1 MERPESTK
9 LRASPQIPVVDNDEQ
24 EISND
29 SQVAQVIME
38 TTVNWSTG
46 ARRKEG
52 EDPAYVEST
61 CVRPRRLR
69 SASPQ
74 PPGIITRLL
83 LVLLSMV
90 TIPVANAAFIT
101 FDNCLNP
108 NILNSAPKQLQFVP
122 LFVNAVF
129 NTTDKR
135 RNLNITV
142 YGNVTGQAQLGAY
155 PARDDPVWRNDS
167 NGMYS
172 IIDHTINFTTLFT
185 NIDVLSYEAYN
196 AQPARFCNTTLGG
209 GCPWIPLWDA
219 NASNPQD
226 LHAFSVSHDFYSAYS
241 FSTFAANLGISSGM
255 NIPLGCIAANI
266 TPDLGRALADAI
278 RYIPAA
284 ILALVGFATI
294 MAARFSPWSSKNIFY
309 WTSNYGRDDD
319 ILRLVTPGFGDCLQ
333 YIQFIVL
340 AGSLS
345 LGYPGFYQ
353 PVVSQASWSVLMF
366 NESFVSH
373 GNGSQS
379 LVDGIYRTNGSYG
392 LARLS
397 QLAGMSRDED
407 VWAGMAVWVLVI
419 MASCFILCQIGFA
432 VQFLVRLFTK
442 VPQEDLRNKNLP
454 FTAGNFVRIVFNYFM
469 LPIVALS
476 MFQLVVAGHSPSY
489 VVALAAILIVA
500 LIAFAAWIFHL
511 IFTTKPRVHLFDDEP
526 LLLIYGPLYNTYSDE
541 AAPYAFIPFLLTFI
555 RGIAVGAVQPSGI
568 AQLVILAICEVV
580 LILTLHA
587 FRPFRSLTSMNAY
600 HTFFSV
606 IRLVTTLLSVAFV
619 PSLQVPE
626 TSKGWIGYVILLLHA
641 IVLIF
646 GFFLNSIQTL
656 IEVFARLAGA
666 GRETRGGLT
675 TVFGMRQLSKR
686 ARRDRIRGSMASEAT
701 ALTESKSTHH
711 HDNSRSV
718 SASSAM
724 MLNAHS
730 SDQRGSVNY
739 DHFSQ
744 GEAGSTLTG
753 GTSPGPSTPGGA
765 HSPFSFIPG
774 ANSSN
779 QRGRIA
785 SVNKGIEPT
794 DPYYRPPR
802 LRRPTLDALQDPPQ
816 AMEEPRSRSSQ
827 PLPTTDYGEGPSTFS
842 TNRGS
847 ITAAFMR
854 NFRDDPESQNGNSP
868 RKYTDYSTRESDFYY
883 GVRGPAL
890 SKTHGSRRLK
900 TGPADPMSPI
910 GSATGWFKG
919 LFGGRATNKK
929 SGFEVVR
936 STPLHQLQEQDEDIP
951 PPGAEPYQDSPE
963 RSTAALE
970 GAAGAGTSGGIPRDS
985 EDLHYADEGPSS
997 SNHMRQLSNV
1007 PPMVAPTNAMG
1018 SIHRS
1023 NRSTSISSSARYMP
1037 ANLHHNSS
1045 GEVSISGALPK
1056 TRPGVGRVSSFR
1068 GLGNKDPEARVPF
1081 SSTRTAEPHESA
1093 HSTRG
1098 SMASSIYP
1106 PSEEA
1111 LESSGHPHFNAGGIG
1126 ATNVYSSNTFEY
1138 PTPAFAYADDIER
1151 PLSTGRVA
1159 KHKASEGIHYG
1170 VYPGDSRVLQGSA
1183 AELVDPNEGKKDE
1196 ERKVSGSRLGP

>member
-1 MERPESTK
+1 MEQSVTGGGRIAEDAYTHVDSTFGI
-9 LRASPQIPVVDNDEQ
+9 LR
-24 EISND
+24 
-29 SQVAQVIME
+29 
-38 TTVNWSTG
+38 
-46 ARRKEG
+46 
-52 EDPAYVEST
+52 
-61 CVRPRRLR
+61 RPRTR
-69 SASPQ
+69 SRPA
-74 PPGIITRLL
+74 PPLPRGIISTVLL
-83 LVLLSMV
+83 LLLSIATLPAV
-90 TIPVANAAFIT
+90 SAGFIT

-108 NILNSAPKQLQFVP
+108 NILNSSPKQLQFVP

-129 NTTDKR
+129 NTTDKK

-142 YGNVTGQAQLGAY
+142 YGNVTGQAQDGAY
-155 PARDDPVWRNDS
+155 PPRTDPIFKNDTK
-167 NGMYS
+167 GLFS
-172 IIDHTINFTTLFT
+172 IADAPDNFTTLFT

-196 AQPARFCNTTLGG
+196 AAPARFCNTTLKRD
-209 GCPWIPLWDA
+209 CPWIPLWDA
-219 NASNPQD
+219 NASDPQE
-226 LHAFSVSHDFYSAYS
+226 LHAFSISHNFYSAYS
-241 FSTFAANLGISSGM
+241 FATFAASLKVDSGS
-255 NIPLGCIAANI
+255 NKALACIAANV
-266 TPDLGRALADAI
+266 TPDLGRPLSDAI

-294 MAARFSPWSSKNIFY
+294 MAARFSPWSSKNVFY

-353 PVVSQASWSVLMF
+353 PVVSQASWSVLVF
-366 NESFVSH
+366 NESIVSH
-373 GNGSQS
+373 GNGTQS
-379 LVDGIYRTNGSYG
+379 LVDGIYQTNSSYG
-392 LARLS
+392 LTRLS
-397 QLAGMSRDED
+397 QLVGMSKDED
-407 VWAGMAVWVLVI
+407 LWAGMAVWVLVI
-419 MASCFILCQIGFA
+419 MASCFILCQLGFA
-432 VQFLVRLFTK
+432 AQFLVRLYTK

-476 MFQLVVAGHSPSY
+476 MFQLVIATHSPSY

-619 PSLQVPE
+619 PSLEVAE
-626 TSKGWIGYVILLLHA
+626 TSKGWIGYAILLLHA

-686 ARRDRIRGSMASEAT
+686 AQRDRVRGSMNSQAT
-701 ALTESKSTHH
+701 ALTGSKSTHNR
-711 HDNSRSV
+711 DRSRSM
-718 SASSAM
+718 SASSN
-724 MLNAHS
+724 MLLSKSPDH
-730 SDQRGSVNY
+730 RGSVNF
-739 DHFSQ
+739 DQLSQ
-744 GEAGSTLTG
+744 GEEGSTMTG
-753 GTSPGPSTPGGA
+753 GTSPGPSTPGGSQ
-765 HSPFSFIPG
+765 SPFSFIPG
-774 ANSSN
+774 ANSGH
-779 QRGRIA
+779 QQGRRA
-785 SVNKGIEPT
+785 APVNKVIEPT

-802 LRRPTLDALQDPPQ
+802 LRRPTLDALQDSPQ
-816 AMEEPRSRSSQ
+816 AMEEQPGRRSSH
-827 PLPTTDYGEGPSTFS
+827 PLAATDVGEGPSAFS
-842 TNRGS
+842 SNRGS

-854 NFRDDPESQNGNSP
+854 SFRDDPDNQIGNSP
-868 RKYTDYSTRESDFYY
+868 LKYTDYSTRESDFYY

-890 SKTHGSRRLK
+890 SKAHGSRRLK

-919 LFGGRATNKK
+919 LFGGKTTSKK
-929 SGFEVVR
+929 GGFEVVR
-936 STPLHQLQEQDEDIP
+936 STPLHQLQERDEEAP
-951 PPGAEPYQDSPE
+951 RASGEPYQDGRVLDE
-963 RSTAALE
+963 VTAAGLSRQLPRDSTSDE
-970 GAAGAGTSGGIPRDS
+970 SFHPSAGAGAPALT
-985 EDLHYADEGPSS
+985 
-997 SNHMRQLSNV
+997 HMRQLTDV
-1007 PPMVAPTNAMG
+1007 PPMVAPMTSVS
-1018 SIHRS
+1018 SINMS
-1023 NRSTSISSSARYMP
+1023 NRSTSNSSSARYMP
-1037 ANLHHNSS
+1037 ANLNRNSS
-1045 GEVSISGALPK
+1045 GDVSIVAPLPGK
-1056 TRPGVGRVSSFR
+1056 RPGPDRVSSFR
-1068 GLGNKDPEARVPF
+1068 GPGNEDPEARVPF
-1081 SSTRTAEPHESA
+1081 SSARTATENGHY
-1093 HSTRG
+1093 TRG
-1098 SMASSIYP
+1098 SIASSIYP
-1106 PSEEA
+1106 ASEEA
-1111 LESSGHPHFNAGGIG
+1111 LDLGESHTVPSIG
-1126 ATNVYSSNTFEY
+1126 KVTKTTTVYSSNPYEY
-1138 PTPAFAYADDIER
+1138 PAPAFNFGNELER

-1159 KHKASEGIHYG
+1159 QHKAGEGIHYG
-1170 VYPGDSRVLQGSA
+1170 VYEGDSRVLQGSA
-1183 AELVDPNEGKKDE
+1183 AELVDPYEG
-1196 ERKVSGSRLGP
+1196 RKGRTEGGSRSSP